1 MSKETPP
8 GFLSKVARF
17 VKKPMTNWT
26 DLDQPEPDKSTD
38 YSKALLK
45 EMIERKRRNDFVR
58 KREFDQLRKLR
69 SRGSTMPSA
78 LEAPSF
84 FQSSLPSNPEER
96 AHTLRKIDEIE
107 AQMSKQWWKSKSP
120 NLGAT
125 ANGDLSPAVA
135 AASRAIAKT
144 ELQAFGETST
154 VDAAPAQPSFAL
166 QDTVPLSLSARESI
180 PTAPLNQP
188 PFPFADANPLLAPV
202 HWQGAETEPQE
213 ASGTGAGFVHD
224 PELEEPAI
232 RFANG
237 DYEGAEAALAALIAP
252 GAEGIDRPS
261 IWLALFD
268 LYRATGQHDRFESI
282 ALDFAARFGRSEPV
296 WFAFADARDAG
307 PGQGAAGLAKLAAPS
322 RAFGWSAPEVL
333 TAKVVATLDTALSKG
348 PLQPWRFNWG
358 KLGTVE
364 PDAHGP
370 LLQLFERWCASAVR
384 LRFVDADQ
392 LERVLA
398 AQIPSGDDSV
408 DPVCWRLALEL
419 RRVMQQ
425 TDDFDRLALD
435 YCITYEVSP
444 PSWVD
449 PVCTFLQGPDDAGG
463 AGQATSALGPDSLI
477 QSEFFPSLPAVTE
490 PAAQSTTVAMFELSG
505 RLVGDAGDRL
515 VGMDQSH
522 PGVKSLTV
530 RCDKLARVDF
540 SAAGSVL
547 NWAAARQA
555 DGCRVE
561 FSQLQRLVAIFFNVV
576 GISEY
581 AQVSVRH
588 N

>member
-17 VKKPMTNWT
+17 VKKPMTTWA

-69 SRGSTMPSA
+69 TRGSTMPSG
-78 LEAPSF
+78 LEPPSF
-84 FQSSLPSNPEER
+84 FQSSLPSNSQER

-107 AQMSKQWWKSKSP
+107 AQMSKQWWKSRSP
-120 NLGAT
+120 SSSAT
-125 ANGDLSPAVA
+125 GSGELSPSASA
-135 AASRAIAKT
+135 AARAMAKT
-144 ELQAFGETST
+144 EMQSFGEVASID
-154 VDAAPAQPSFAL
+154 DAPVLLNFASH
-166 QDTVPLSLSARESI
+166 DTVPLAMSVADR
-180 PTAPLNQP
+180 TALAPAELPLMV
-188 PFPFADANPLLAPV
+188 FADAQPLTTTNHWPDEVAAP
-202 HWQGAETEPQE
+202 QDAAGDA
-213 ASGTGAGFVHD
+213 AGFVHD
-224 PELEEPAI
+224 LELEEPAI

-252 GAEGIDRPS
+252 GAEGVDRPS

-268 LYRATGQHDRFESI
+268 LYRATGQQERFESI

-296 WFAFADARDAG
+296 WFAFADALETG
-307 PGQGAAGLAKLAAPS
+307 SGQGFSAPAAKAVAPT

-333 TAKVVATLDTALSKG
+333 TAKALAMLHASLSKG
-348 PLQPWRFNWG
+348 PMQPWRFNWG
-358 KLGTVE
+358 KVGMIET
-364 PDAHGP
+364 DARLP
-370 LLQLFERWCASAVR
+370 LLQLLERWSASAVR
-384 LRFVDADQ
+384 LRFVDAGQ

-398 AQIPSGDDSV
+398 AQAPSGDDSV
-408 DPVCWRLALEL
+408 DPVCWRLALALL
-419 RRVMQQ
+419 RTMHRV
-425 TDDFDRLALD
+425 DDFDCLALE

-449 PVCTFLQGPDDAGG
+449 PDCTFLEGPDEVSAVGQDRSNAGSD
-463 AGQATSALGPDSLI
+463 SAI
-477 QSEFFPSLPAVTE
+477 QSDYFPVLPE
-490 PAAQSTTVAMFELSG
+490 LLELAAQPHAAMVELSG
-505 RLVGDAGDRL
+505 RLIGDAGERL
-515 VGMDQSH
+515 VGVAHSH
-522 PGVKSLTV
+522 PGIKSLTV

-581 AQVSVRH
+581 ARVSVRH

>member
-1 MSKETPP
+1 MSKENPP

-26 DLDQPEPDKSTD
+26 DLDQPEADKSID

-69 SRGSTMPSA
+69 SRGCTMPSA
-78 LEAPSF
+78 LEPASF
-84 FQSSLPSNPEER
+84 FQSSLPSNPQER

-120 NLGAT
+120 PGGAT
-125 ANGDLSPAVA
+125 SNAELSA
-135 AASRAIAKT
+135 ATAATLSRAMAKT
-144 ELQAFGETST
+144 ELQSFSEASADE
-154 VDAAPAQPSFAL
+154 APALPNIGL
-166 QDTVPLSLSARESI
+166 LDTVPLALSAVDRDASMLSPPPGTAAANVHSLPGSQRWLDESHE
-180 PTAPLNQP
+180 P
-188 PFPFADANPLLAPV
+188 PGSAAQV
-202 HWQGAETEPQE
+202 
-213 ASGTGAGFVHD
+213 GFVHD

-232 RFANG
+232 LFANG
-237 DYEGAEAALAALIAP
+237 DYEGAEAALTALIAP
-252 GAEGIDRPS
+252 GADGVDRPS

-268 LYRATGQHDRFESI
+268 LYRATGQHGRFESI

-296 WFAFADARDAG
+296 WFAFADLQEAG
-307 PGQGAAGLAKLAAPS
+307 FGQSAAATSKAAAPT

-333 TAKVVATLDTALSKG
+333 TAKTVATLETSLAKG

-364 PDAHGP
+364 PDARLP
-370 LLQLFERWCASAVR
+370 LLRLLEHWCGSAVR

-398 AQIPSGDDSV
+398 AQIPSGDESV

-419 RRVMQQ
+419 LRIMQR
-425 TDDFDRLALD
+425 DDEFDRLALD

-449 PVCTFLQGPDDAGG
+449 PVCTFLQGPDDAGV
-463 AGQATSALGPDSLI
+463 ADPAKTAMGPDSTIL
-477 QSEFFPSLPAVTE
+477 SDFFPGLPIVAE
-490 PAAQSTTVAMFELSG
+490 PSAPSTAAMVELSG
-505 RLVGDAGDRL
+505 RLIGDAGDRL
-515 VGMDQSH
+515 VGVNHNH

>member
-1 MSKETPP
+1 MSKENPP

-26 DLDQPEPDKSTD
+26 DLDQPETDKSTD

-69 SRGSTMPSA
+69 SRGSTMPGA
-78 LEAPSF
+78 LEPPSF

-120 NLGAT
+120 SADNMGDAQPSAAVDAT
-125 ANGDLSPAVA
+125 
-135 AASRAIAKT
+135 ASRAMAKT
-144 ELQAFGETST
+144 ELQALPESS
-154 VDAAPAQPSFAL
+154 AEEAPALPNFAL
-166 QDTVPLSLSARESI
+166 LDKVPLALSDVER
-180 PTAPLNQP
+180 TASAPADPPEMAAATDAYLLPGSEHWLN
-188 PFPFADANPLLAPV
+188 PV
-202 HWQGAETEPQE
+202 PEPMDSAAQ
-213 ASGTGAGFVHD
+213 AGFVHD

-232 RFANG
+232 LFANG
-237 DYEGAEAALAALIAP
+237 DYEGAEAALTALIAP
-252 GAEGIDRPS
+252 GANGVDRPS

-296 WFAFADARDAG
+296 WFAFADPREAG
-307 PGQGAAGLAKLAAPS
+307 FDHSTTVPSKSAAPT
-322 RAFGWSAPEVL
+322 RAFGWTAPEVL
-333 TAKVVATLDTALSKG
+333 TAKALLTLETSLAKG

-364 PDAHGP
+364 PEARLP
-370 LLQLFERWCASAVR
+370 LLRLFEHWCSSAVQ

-398 AQIPSGDDSV
+398 AQIPSGDESV
-408 DPVCWRLALEL
+408 DPICWRLALEL
-419 RRVMQQ
+419 LRVMHR
-425 TDDFDRLALD
+425 DDEFDQLALD

-444 PSWVD
+444 PSWSH
-449 PVCTFLQGPDDAGG
+449 PACTFLHGSETANAAGAAKSTTG
-463 AGQATSALGPDSLI
+463 SDSAI
-477 QSEFFPSLPAVTE
+477 QSDFLSSLPTLPELASSS
-490 PAAQSTTVAMFELSG
+490 STAMVDLSG
-505 RLVGDAGDRL
+505 RLIGDAGERL
-515 VGMDQSH
+515 IGVEQNH

>member
-1 MSKETPP
+1 
-8 GFLSKVARF
+8 
-17 VKKPMTNWT
+17 
-26 DLDQPEPDKSTD
+26 
-38 YSKALLK
+38 
-45 EMIERKRRNDFVR
+45 
-58 KREFDQLRKLR
+58 
-69 SRGSTMPSA
+69 MPSA
-78 LEAPSF
+78 LEPPSF
-84 FQSSLPSNPEER
+84 FQSSLPSNSQER

-107 AQMSKQWWKSKSP
+107 AQMSKQWWKSKLPSSSAA
-120 NLGAT
+120 GS
-125 ANGDLSPAVA
+125 GELSPEASA
-135 AASRAIAKT
+135 AARAMAKT
-144 ELQAFGETST
+144 EMQSFGE
-154 VDAAPAQPSFAL
+154 AASI
-166 QDTVPLSLSARESI
+166 DDVP
-180 PTAPLNQP
+180 APLNFASQDTAP
-188 PFPFADANPLLAPV
+188 AELPLMVFADAHPQRTTNHWLKEAAAP
-202 HWQGAETEPQE
+202 QGA
-213 ASGTGAGFVHD
+213 AGGAAGFVHD

-252 GAEGIDRPS
+252 GAEGVDRPS

-268 LYRATGQHDRFESI
+268 LYRATGQQERFESI

-296 WFAFADARDAG
+296 WFAFADALEAG
-307 PGQGAAGLAKLAAPS
+307 SGQGSLAPPAKAAAPA

-333 TAKVVATLDTALSKG
+333 TAKALATLQASLSKG
-348 PLQPWRFNWG
+348 PMQPWRFNWG
-358 KLGTVE
+358 KVGMIET
-364 PDAHGP
+364 DARLP
-370 LLQLFERWCASAVR
+370 LLQLIEGWSGSAVR
-384 LRFVDADQ
+384 LRFVDAGQ

-398 AQIPSGDDSV
+398 AQAPSGDDSV
-408 DPVCWRLALEL
+408 DPVCWRLALALL
-419 RRVMQQ
+419 RTMHRV
-425 TDDFDRLALD
+425 DDFDRLALE

-449 PVCTFLQGPDDAGG
+449 PVCTFLEGSDEVSAV
-463 AGQATSALGPDSLI
+463 GQARSNAGSDSAI
-477 QSEFFPSLPAVTE
+477 QSDYFPVLSEFLE
-490 PAAQSTTVAMFELSG
+490 LAAQPHAAMVELSG
-505 RLVGDAGDRL
+505 RLIGDAGERL
-515 VGMDQSH
+515 VGVAHSH
-522 PGVKSLTV
+522 PGIKSLTV